1 MPSSDALHACCF
13 FLTPHRQDIL
23 HQLVFINK
31 TTHQQIVAATT
42 SFTRVD
48 NTSSQMQHD
57 TDDNIDP
64 VQRYDLINIGITIC
78 DGVYTVHMVL
88 KN

>member
-1 MPSSDALHACCF
+1 MPLSDALHACCF
-13 FLTPHRQDIL
+13 FLTPHRQDLL

-31 TTHQQIVAATT
+31 TTHQQIVAATI
-42 SFTRVD
+42 SFTR
-48 NTSSQMQHD
+48 MQHD

-64 VQRYDLINIGITIC
+64 VLRYDLINIGITIC
-78 DGVYTVHMVL
+78 DGVYTVHMLL

>member
-13 FLTPHRQDIL
+13 FLPHRQDLL

-42 SFTRVD
+42 LFTR
-48 NTSSQMQHD
+48 MQHD

-64 VQRYDLINIGITIC
+64 VQWYDL
-78 DGVYTVHMVL
+78 
-88 KN
+88 